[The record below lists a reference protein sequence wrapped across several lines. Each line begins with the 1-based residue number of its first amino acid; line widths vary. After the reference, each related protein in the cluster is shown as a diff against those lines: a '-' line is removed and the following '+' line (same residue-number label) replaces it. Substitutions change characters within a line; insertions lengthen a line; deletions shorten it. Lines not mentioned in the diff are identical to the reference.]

1 MIQITENIFNIFIDE
16 NEIQLDF
23 VRASGPGGQN
33 VNKVSTAVQL
43 RFNVAESPSLSD
55 EIRRRLIQIA
65 GNKLSHDGFLVI
77 TARRYRSQEQN
88 RKDALQRLANLIQE
102 AAIPPKTRQKSTPTA
117 TSKQRRLHDKRHRS
131 QVKRQRQTVADLED

>member
-1 MIQITENIFNIFIDE
+1 MIQITENIFIDE
-16 NEIQLDF
+16 NEIQWDF
-23 VRASGPGGQN
+23 IRASGPGGQN

-65 GNKLSHDGFLVI
+65 GNKLSRDGILVI

-88 RKDALQRLANLIQE
+88 RKDALQRLANLIKE
-102 AAIPPKTRQKSTPTA
+102 AAITPKTRQKSKPTA
-117 TSKQRRLHDKRHRS
+117 ASKQRRLHDKRHRS
-131 QVKRQRQTVADLED
+131 QVKRKRQTVADPEN